1 MKFRE
6 ATEHAAR
13 CPLNAARY
21 ALMRDAGSVKRAAGS
36 SFCSMLGNGQ

>member
-6 ATEHAAR
+6 ATEHAAS

-36 SFCSMLGNGQ
+36 VFCLMSANGQ